1 MILLFIAI
9 TKDNKKKEDK
19 QITFKIPMD
28 MYYDLIELS
37 SKKGNKPIGEVIRF
51 AIGDYIS
58 KGKLKGWI

>member
-1 MILLFIAI
+1 
-9 TKDNKKKEDK
+9 
-19 QITFKIPMD
+19 MD